1 MLSMQ
6 LPKKVDV
13 TTKLIKKLMVPR
25 LDSSKKGDN
34 GIVLVA
40 GGSRNYHGA
49 PILASMAA
57 LRSAL
62 ILYIRLSQDQI
73 F

>member
-49 PILASMAA
+49 PILASME
-57 LRSAL
+57 L
-62 ILYIRLSQDQI
+62 
-73 F
+73 